1 MAKNFSVEVL
11 ISTAKAVKDLHAAE
25 GQVRVLDR
33 SLANLSKTLKE
44 SNGNLDAAAK
54 SIGSIVAS
62 SRDAAKASESLAAAK
77 IKSSRADANALA
89 VSERSAVNAA
99 REGQA
104 LAGKSAN
111 LALATSRTDANTRA
125 GERHTVVMRQAASA
139 TDAMG
144 NSLSNQ
150 RYLLYD
156 VGATYRTLALAAQ
169 ALPAASVAVATSYEK
184 SFAQVIRTSGA
195 TGEAVGVLKQ
205 ELKTLGTEIPMTF
218 SELSNIAKIGGQ
230 MDVPAESLAK
240 FTEVVATFVATADG
254 VTIDKAT
261 ESFGRM
267 ANLFASDM
275 SASGQADFFERLGS
289 AISYTAD
296 NSVTSEA
303 KISAM
308 LEKIAPIGKSAGL
321 SAVEITS
328 FASALSSVGLAPEI
342 SSGFLTRFFGG
353 MNKDIAGNTKTLQV
367 YNEILG
373 TTNDE
378 FKAMYES
385 DPSGVLTNIVT
396 ELSKLDK
403 VSQTKLLGDLGVSG
417 VRDIRVIQGLAQNL
431 HVLEKAQKDTAEA
444 FNKGTYLKESS
455 AGIFNTFAANLQK
468 FTTALSNL
476 GETMGSGLLNV
487 LNPLVQT
494 LGGLVSGFN
503 DLLNQYPALKGLFSL
518 LMTVGSIIGV
528 WAAFK
533 SAQAFVTA
541 GLIGFTHA
549 VKSGVAGTMT
559 FSGQLTRVAEL
570 MLLNKGYTDAQ
581 TAALLRQV
589 SGLKAVQT
597 AMTATTAGTVRL
609 NNAQFA
615 GVGIASRFA
624 GGMKTVGSSLLGFV
638 GGPIGAA
645 ITGLSL
651 LGIAWFNSA
660 QDAKQAANEMV
671 EAAGQGEEAL
681 AQWLGKSFATDKV
694 GVFDADSLKLVGKTY
709 QEVAQIAG
717 VSLEDIKKAL
727 SGTSQD
733 LDEYIRKTR
742 ESRNALVDSG
752 QASALD
758 DQGRALGQ
766 LLTKLESYKSGMVDA
781 ENTTKAATEANGGH
795 STSVDRVGESYDS
808 SEEKVVN
815 WTSKLNDAVAAA
827 FGMVDAQGAL
837 ESSLEK
843 LGAGLQKSGSFGT
856 DSGDGRSNLANLQ
869 ATLQAQALLL
879 QQNIQAGEISAEQA
893 SVTYGNFVTGLM
905 DQLIAS
911 GVDPEQIKGVAQQA
925 SNSVQEVFDGQV
937 IEIPLSVNDQE
948 FLDNTIYSYSTVAD
962 FLAENELTATLSAD
976 PTPAEQQAW
985 DLVNYLSEVM
995 GMPFE
1000 SVLTAF
1006 GDPASKEA
1014 ELVGTY
1020 MNDVMG
1026 LNYQAAINADT
1037 SNAVSNVNQ
1046 FGNYATSVLA
1056 TVGNYLADFGA
1067 SIANTGIPGVSS
1079 LGRAIQDLGSFVG
1092 GINFGAPEMV
1102 KATQAAKQ
1110 AVPQYK
1116 SANQA
1121 GREAGKAIGR
1131 GFDEAA
1137 KKTSGAGKAAKKTG
1151 NAAKKAGAKGKKAG
1165 KDLGKA
1171 AKDAKKDWD
1180 EAEQAI
1186 SGYAS
1191 RIGTAFGYVFDKTQG
1206 VDVAKDEY
1214 YSVLNGIK
1222 ERLEAQKQ
1230 TLKDLRAENK
1240 ALNAER
1246 QVELND
1252 AAKLEK
1258 MAKYADAM
1266 GNTER
1271 AKVYRDEAKAL
1282 KASAAET
1289 KNKVDANNA
1298 EAKAIEKGMGNLK
1311 GYSQAAIEN
1320 RAEIRRLEQ
1329 ASLAVATAYAKSGS
1343 SASTVAR
1350 ETANWT
1356 AKSKTHS
1363 VQLGYT
1369 RKDVENVTSK
1379 TSAYISMLNR
1389 VPKTI
1394 TTNVNENKKTNLT
1407 ATNNTGSGVSA
1418 ANRSLGSIPSNKNTN
1433 VKVGSSGIP
1442 KVQGDLGKIPKTV
1455 NTTVKVIYTGQLRT
1469 PDGSII
1475 NLYSDG
1481 SRKNTGLKALN
1492 RGGAVGSGTRGFAS
1506 GGKIPGTPPSNP
1518 REDNLLAKVDGKG
1531 MVAVRSGE
1539 YIQRQEAVDYYGSD
1553 IMDKMNKMEIP
1564 RYALG
1569 GMLGNSNNITAQMGG
1584 VIELGAESIQTL
1596 ARLVEKE
1603 IYLYAGLEEIANSV
1617 NKGNLLIAQKGG
1629 HGVPK

>member
-25 GQVRVLDR
+25 GQVRALDR

-62 SRDAAKASESLAAAK
+62 SREAAKASESLAAAK

-111 LALATSRTDANTRA
+111 LALATARTDANTRA

-205 ELKTLGTEIPMTF
+205 ELKTLGTEIPMSF

-267 ANLFASDM
+267 ANLFAQGF
-275 SASGQADFFERLGS
+275 SAEETSDFFVRLGS

-308 LEKIAPIGKSAGL
+308 LEKIAPIAKAAGL

-328 FASALSSVGLAPEI
+328 FASALSSVGLPPEI
-342 SSGFLTRFFGG
+342 SRGFFTRFFGG
-353 MNKDIAGNTKTLQV
+353 MNKDIADNTKTLQV
-367 YNEILG
+367 YNKILG
-373 TTNDE
+373 TTSEE
-378 FKAMYES
+378 FKQMYMN
-385 DPSGVLTNIVT
+385 DPSGVLTKIVT

-403 VSQTKLLGDLGVSG
+403 ISQTKLLGDLGQSG
-417 VRDIRVIQGLAQNL
+417 VRDIAVIQGLTQNL

-444 FNKGTYLKESS
+444 FNTGTYLKESS

-476 GETMGSGLLNV
+476 GETMGSGMLNV
-487 LNPLVQT
+487 LNPLVQA
-494 LGGLVSGFN
+494 LGGLVTGF
-503 DLLNQYPALKGLFSL
+503 DAMLNQYPALKALFGL
-518 LMTVGSIIGV
+518 LMTVSSIVGV
-528 WAAFK
+528 WAALR

-549 VKSGVAGTMT
+549 VKSGVAGTMS

-597 AMTATTAGTVRL
+597 AMAATTAGTVRL

-615 GVGIASRFA
+615 GAGIASRFA

-660 QDAKQAANEMV
+660 QDAKQSAAEMV
-671 EAAGQGEEAL
+671 EAAAQGEEAL
-681 AQWLGKSFATDKV
+681 AQWVGKSFATDKV

-766 LLTKLESYKSGMVDA
+766 LLTKLESYKSDMVDA

-795 STSVDRVGESYDS
+795 STSVDQVGESYDS
-808 SEEKVVN
+808 ASEEIVD
-815 WTSKLNDAVAAA
+815 WTKKLNDAVAAA
-827 FGMVDAQGAL
+827 FGMVDAQGAVQA
-837 ESSLEK
+837 SLEK
-843 LGAGLQKSGSFGT
+843 LGAGLQKSNSFGT
-856 DSGDGRSNLANLQ
+856 DSGDGRTNLANLQ
-869 ATLQAQALLL
+869 ATLQAQALAF
-879 QQNIQAGEISAEQA
+879 QQAVAANEMTAEAASAEYA
-893 SVTYGNFVTGLM
+893 NFVTGLM

-925 SNSVQEVFDGQV
+925 SNSVQEVFDSAPPV
-937 IEIPLSVNDQE
+937 MSLEVDTEPLYYAEEAVYGLASW
-948 FLDNTIYSYSTVAD
+948 
-962 FLAENELTATLSAD
+962 LAENPMDASMRLVGGDETA
-976 PTPAEQQAW
+976 QQAYQV
-985 DLVNYLSEVM
+985 VNYIAEATGL
-995 GMPFE
+995 PFNA
-1000 SVLTAF
+1000 VIDAITN
-1006 GDPASKEA
+1006 PASENAAAVMKYIA
-1014 ELVGTY
+1014 EITSMENTAV
-1020 MNDVMG
+1020 
-1026 LNYQAAINADT
+1026 INADT
-1037 SNAVSNVNQ
+1037 SSAISNVRNFAVYAQ
-1046 FGNYATSVLA
+1046 DQLGVIMSSLGALSGNPVLGAAGAVMTMMNRAPDVLA
-1056 TVGNYLADFGA
+1056 TPAVN
-1067 SIANTGIPGVSS
+1067 
-1079 LGRAIQDLGSFVG
+1079 
-1092 GINFGAPEMV
+1092 
-1102 KATQAAKQ
+1102 AAK
-1110 AVPQYK
+1110 
-1116 SANQA
+1116 ANKALIPSFA
-1121 GREAGKAIGR
+1121 GIKRGYDDAAKAANKAGG
-1131 GFDEAA
+1131 AA
-1137 KKTSGAGKAAKKTG
+1137 KKGG

-1343 SASTVAR
+1343 SATTVAR

-1379 TSAYISMLNR
+1379 TSAYITMLNR

-1407 ATNNTGSGVSA
+1407 ATNNTGSGVAA
-1418 ANRSLGSIPSNKNTN
+1418 ANKSLGSVPGSKTSTINAK
-1433 VKVGSSGIP
+1433 SSGIP
-1442 KVQGDLGKIPKTV
+1442 GVKSALDGAAKPRNAFLSMKFDAATKKRLAALSSMYLVTGNIGLS
-1455 NTTVKVIYTGQLRT
+1455 NTFGALSRLYKGGMVKGY
-1469 PDGSII
+1469 
-1475 NLYSDG
+1475 
-1481 SRKNTGLKALN
+1481 
-1492 RGGAVGSGTRGFAS
+1492 AS
-1506 GGKIPGTPPSNP
+1506 GGLIPGTPPSNP
-1518 REDNLLAKVDGKG
+1518 NKDNIMASVDGKG
-1531 MVAVRSGE
+1531 MAAIRSGE
-1539 YIQRQEAVDYYGSD
+1539 YIQSQPAVDYYGSD

-1569 GMLGNSNNITAQMGG
+1569 GLVGNSNNNTAQMGG

-1596 ARLVEKE
+1596 ARLIEKD
-1603 IYLYAGLEEIANSV
+1603 IFLYAGLEEIANSV